1 MGRMS
6 RMRWILLVALSTWL
20 LPCSAQE
27 FVDEAWRPLFHATL
41 LAVQVRTPCT
51 DIDPALGAGID
62 AGLAN
67 LRERHGAELG
77 AARVAAQ
84 RRAGV
89 EGIERLEKSLASR
102 FEARLQRQE
111 AAGQRAQ
118 CAALAAW
125 LETTAAR
132 SRQALVEESFG
143 KWFAR
148 QQQARNI
155 RCAKL
160 DAAAR
165 LLSRRLLEA
174 LDARADAAAPSFPDL
189 LRADAKVAEH
199 AAGWCLQVQGTAA
212 REGIRL
218 PGDFERVRETAHAI
232 AEAAVPQLAARDPG
246 AVVRQGRASALRYLA
261 EPDWI

>member
-1 MGRMS
+1 MSRMS
-6 RMRWILLVALSTWL
+6 RIRWILLVALSSWL
-20 LPCSAQE
+20 APCGAQE
-27 FVDEAWRPLFHATL
+27 FVDEAWRPLLHATL
-41 LAVQVRTPCT
+41 LAGPARTACAEV
-51 DIDPALGAGID
+51 DPALATGI
-62 AGLAN
+62 ATGLAR
-67 LRERHGAELG
+67 LREHHGAELD
-77 AARVAAQ
+77 AARAAAQ
-84 RRAGV
+84 RRAGA
-89 EGIERLEKSLASR
+89 EGMERLEKALASR

-118 CAALAAW
+118 CADLAAW

-148 QQQARNI
+148 QQQARSI
-155 RCAKL
+155 QCARL
-160 DAAAR
+160 DQVAR
-165 LLSRRLLEA
+165 LLSRRLLDA
-174 LDARADAAAPSFPDL
+174 LDARAQNAAPSWPDL

-199 AAGWCLQVQGTAA
+199 AAGWCLQVQGMAA
-212 REGIRL
+212 REGIRVA
-218 PGDFERVRETAHAI
+218 GDYARVRETAHAI